1 MDRKKLPI
9 GISDYKELISE
20 GYYYVD
26 KTDFIRQII
35 ENGSKITLL
44 PRPRR
49 FGKTLNLSTLRY
61 FFEKTEGNVYRPLL
75 NGKSIEQ
82 WKDFDKYQGKYPV
95 ILITLK
101 DCKADTFEQFLSMLG
116 QELQN
121 EFLRHKYLLEDPRTE
136 PAYIPAFKAIVEQ
149 QATEVQIQNSLAMLS
164 TMLTTYWGTPPLVLL
179 DEYDSPIH
187 VAFDKGYYD
196 RMIGFMR
203 NFMSAVFKDNTDI
216 FRGVI
221 TGILR
226 VSKESIFSGLNNIA
240 VFTLLDRPICSAFGF
255 TQEETDRFL
264 DDYSQGEHKED
275 VKTWYDGY
283 LFGDE
288 VMYNPWSVLNYIMY
302 NGVLAPYWVNTG
314 SDVLLRHLLAD
325 GPSQI
330 RDGVEALIQGYPVR
344 SVINDKLAFPDLLA
358 ETVNIWSFMLFS
370 GYLKASDPV
379 LTSEDLLEYTLQV
392 PNREVRTVFFT
403 IIRSWI
409 NKGPVKNDR
418 LERMLQALR
427 IGDIEYFEE
436 LLNDFLINSLSYYD
450 TSGRD
455 PEKVYQAFMLG
466 LLAGMSDYEVSS
478 NREAGFG
485 RYDIMLRPKNGQGQ
499 AIIMELKR
507 LRPKETVEQALASAL
522 QQIENKQYAATLC
535 AAGFADILK
544 MAITF
549 DGKRVWIKTVDE

>member
-61 FFEKTEGNVYRPLL
+61 FFEKTEGNVYRPLF

-325 GPSQI
+325 GPLQI

>member
-1 MDRKKLPI
+1 
-9 GISDYKELISE
+9 
-20 GYYYVD
+20 
-26 KTDFIRQII
+26 
-35 ENGSKITLL
+35 
-44 PRPRR
+44 
-49 FGKTLNLSTLRY
+49 
-61 FFEKTEGNVYRPLL
+61 
-75 NGKSIEQ
+75 
-82 WKDFDKYQGKYPV
+82 
-95 ILITLK
+95 
-101 DCKADTFEQFLSMLG
+101 
-116 QELQN
+116 
-121 EFLRHKYLLEDPRTE
+121 
-136 PAYIPAFKAIVEQ
+136 
-149 QATEVQIQNSLAMLS
+149 
-164 TMLTTYWGTPPLVLL
+164 
-179 DEYDSPIH
+179 
-187 VAFDKGYYD
+187 
-196 RMIGFMR
+196 
-203 NFMSAVFKDNTDI
+203 
-216 FRGVI
+216 
-221 TGILR
+221 
-226 VSKESIFSGLNNIA
+226 
-240 VFTLLDRPICSAFGF
+240 
-255 TQEETDRFL
+255 
-264 DDYSQGEHKED
+264 
-275 VKTWYDGY
+275 
-283 LFGDE
+283 
-288 VMYNPWSVLNYIMY
+288 
-302 NGVLAPYWVNTG
+302 
-314 SDVLLRHLLAD
+314 
-325 GPSQI
+325 
-330 RDGVEALIQGYPVR
+330 
-344 SVINDKLAFPDLLA
+344 
-358 ETVNIWSFMLFS
+358 MLFS